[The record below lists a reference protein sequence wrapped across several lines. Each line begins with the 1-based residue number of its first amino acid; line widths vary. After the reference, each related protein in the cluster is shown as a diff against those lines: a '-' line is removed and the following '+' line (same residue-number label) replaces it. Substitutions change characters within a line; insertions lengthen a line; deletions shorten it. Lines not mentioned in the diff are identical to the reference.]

1 MATPAV
7 PPRPSRSQNIDVPSI
22 PPRPRR
28 SMDRSISPN
37 RDTYARSP
45 LNELLGAKHG
55 HGPSLLSKS
64 LSREAPPRPPSVSLP
79 TIGQEGS
86 EYAQIEQ
93 DEEAHEAEQSKA
105 AVSKDLPLHAPK
117 ASLPVSA
124 AKARIQTV
132 TRTDSD
138 SAAAHGIGKP
148 RSDAGDHLSLTQ
160 TISHSASSY
169 HGSRPSSVFRM
180 ETGEDAEQGIPVI
193 GMQIPLY
200 PNAGDVQAPTP
211 SSSVPPP
218 STGIGFF
225 NKGDQPKNH
234 FRTKSGRE
242 VFNGPPGSYGLH
254 GHGVSHDPLEKA
266 WYDKHP
272 DAKAQEDKGEY
283 GPKIPLDRQEYHLS
297 SAELNSLIKLRA
309 AESKGMYITHL
320 CHPLIKSRQL
330 ASWNSRRANWL
341 HCQ

>member
-1 MATPAV
+1 M
-7 PPRPSRSQNIDVPSI
+7 
-22 PPRPRR
+22 
-28 SMDRSISPN
+28 SPN

-45 LNELLGAKHG
+45 LNEILGSKGG
-55 HGPSLLSKS
+55 HGASLLSKS

-79 TIGQEGS
+79 TIGQEGN

-93 DEEAHEAEQSKA
+93 EEPIETEQKKA
-105 AVSKDLPLHAPK
+105 ISGDLPLHAPK

-148 RSDAGDHLSLTQ
+148 RSEVGDHHPLTQ
-160 TISHSASSY
+160 TVSHTASSY

-180 ETGEDAEQGIPVI
+180 ETGEDELGIPEI

-225 NKGDQPKNH
+225 NKGDQPKQKNH
-234 FRTKSGRE
+234 SRTKSGRE
-242 VFNGPPGSYGLH
+242 VFNGPPGSYGLR

-297 SAELNSLIKLRA
+297 SAELNQLIKIRA
-309 AESKGMYITHL
+309 AEQKGMFFFVPKCVIH
-320 CHPLIKSRQL
+320 
-330 ASWNSRRANWL
+330 
-341 HCQ
+341 